1 MKKLLLSL
9 AAAST
14 LIGLPAAANAQD
26 YRHDDHRGR
35 VEQRHDQR
43 NVTQRYQAQ
52 RYRDF
57 RQGERFDAR
66 YARNYQV
73 IGNPRADRLR
83 NAPRGQHWVRSGNS
97 ALLVG
102 LTSGIVAAVIAN
114 AF

>member
-14 LIGLPAAANAQD
+14 LIGLPAVAGAQD
-26 YRHDDHRGR
+26 YRHDSQRGR
-35 VEQRHDQR
+35 LEQRHDAHLK
-43 NVTQRYQAQ
+43 QAQ

-57 RQGERFDAR
+57 RRGERFDAR

-73 IGNPRADRLR
+73 IGNARAYHLR
-83 NAPRGQHWVRSGNS
+83 PAPRGQHWVRSGNN

-102 LTSGIVAAVIAN
+102 VTTGIIASVIAN

>member
-1 MKKLLLSL
+1 MKKFLLSL

-14 LIGLPAAANAQD
+14 LIGLPAAAEAQA
-26 YRHDDHRGR
+26 YRHNENRGR
-35 VEQRHDQR
+35 VEQRHDNHR
-43 NVTQRYQAQ
+43 AQAT

-57 RQGERFDAR
+57 RKGERFDYR

-73 IGNPRADRLR
+73 ISNARAYHLR
-83 NAPRGQHWVRSGNS
+83 TAPRGQHWVRSGNN

-102 LTSGIVAAVIAN
+102 IASGIIASVIAN

>member
-1 MKKLLLSL
+1 MKTFLFSL

-14 LIGLPAAANAQD
+14 VLAVPVAASAQD
-26 YRHDDHRGR
+26 YRHNDNRGR
-35 VEQRHDQR
+35 IEQRHEQH
-43 NVTQRYQAQ
+43 VQAQ

-57 RQGERFDAR
+57 RRGERFEAR

-73 IGNPRADRLR
+73 IGNPRAYRLHT
-83 NAPRGQHWVRSGNS
+83 APRGQHWVRSGNS

-102 LTSGIVAAVIAN
+102 LASGIVAAVIAN

>member
-14 LIGLPAAANAQD
+14 LIGLPAAASAQD
-26 YRHDDHRGR
+26 LRHADHRG
-35 VEQRHDQR
+35 E
-43 NVTQRYQAQ
+43 VTQRYDNHRNQNEG
-52 RYRDF
+52 YRHF
-57 RQGERFDAR
+57 RRGDRFDSR

-73 IGNPRADRLR
+73 IGNPYAYRLR
-83 NAPRGQHWVRSGNS
+83 PAPRGQHWVRSGND

-102 LTSGIVAAVIAN
+102 VASGLIGAVIAN

>member
-14 LIGLPAAANAQD
+14 LIGLPAAASAQD
-26 YRHDDHRGR
+26 YRHDNRGR
-35 VEQRHDQR
+35 VEQRHDDHR
-43 NVTQRYQAQ
+43 NQAQ

-57 RQGERFDAR
+57 RQGERFDYR

-73 IGNPRADRLR
+73 IGNARTYHLR
-83 NAPRGQHWVRSGNS
+83 PAPRGQHWVRSGNN

-102 LTSGIVAAVIAN
+102 VTSGIIASVIAN